1 MQNKDTYTIKNRCK
15 LSLLFL
21 TLLLMSLPIILSY
34 DFLIYEQSKE
44 KHLLSTNTSKFSRDN
59 KTSNSSS
66 DIKIIDTSKQIS
78 DEHTKNPHTPKK
90 KQVKNQENPLYT
102 SFPSVA
108 AEEVYTFGRNEG
120 KKYAFLTFDDG
131 PNSVIT
137 PQVLKILKDYDVK
150 ATFFVLGSNAD
161 NNPDILKRIFD
172 EGHAIANHTYSHDY
186 KKIYPNYKVNID
198 VFQAEV
204 YKTKDTILKIV
215 GSSSSSRVVRFPG
228 GSFES
233 WKEPMKNKLISQGMY
248 YVDWNAENNDGLKHN
263 VSIEEQLNSL
273 TQNINYAES
282 CNKNIVVL
290 MHDSVMKQT
299 TVDALPSIIEL
310 IKSKGYTFALI
321 H

>member
-137 PQVLKILKDYDVK
+137 P
-150 ATFFVLGSNAD
+150 
-161 NNPDILKRIFD
+161 
-172 EGHAIANHTYSHDY
+172 
-186 KKIYPNYKVNID
+186 
-198 VFQAEV
+198 
-204 YKTKDTILKIV
+204 
-215 GSSSSSRVVRFPG
+215 RF
-228 GSFES
+228 
-233 WKEPMKNKLISQGMY
+233 
-248 YVDWNAENNDGLKHN
+248 
-263 VSIEEQLNSL
+263 
-273 TQNINYAES
+273 
-282 CNKNIVVL
+282 
-290 MHDSVMKQT
+290 
-299 TVDALPSIIEL
+299 
-310 IKSKGYTFALI
+310 
-321 H
+321 